1 MLVSALNYLTNELIN
16 SHILSSAKRLFS
28 FLVNFFLG
36 DFEFLLLE
44 DGVVV
49 VLFFAGDRELICSW
63 KLIVVRSLK
72 GSSHTKR
79 RKCFGV

>member
-44 DGVVV
+44 DVVVVV
-49 VLFFAGDRELICSW
+49 VLCFAGDRELICSW

-72 GSSHTKR
+72 GSSKEA
-79 RKCFGV
+79 